1 MLGRGG
7 IAAAGLNAGAGALA
21 GDVAGALT
29 SGVLAFGAFFATLR
43 FAAALAG
50 LRADAFFAVRFLAAG
65 FAPFFLVLRAATA
78 FFAPF
83 LVFLAFVFAL
93 FAMIVL
99 PIVRGESSIAQYT
112 RE

>member
-7 IAAAGLNAGAGALA
+7 IAAAGLKAGVGALT

-29 SGVLAFGAFFATLR
+29 SGVLAVGAFFATLR
-43 FAAALAG
+43 FAADLAVLAG

-83 LVFLAFVFAL
+83 LVFFAFVFAL

-99 PIVRGESSIAQYT
+99 PIVRG
-112 RE
+112 